1 MIRITAMSLIAT
13 IALPVCSFAD
23 SCIVSG
29 STVRDPVSIE
39 TADPLGVLETRN
51 RTILAATPLPV
62 FESRI
67 FTSLADILQEFRSD
81 ARQPFVLFVR

>member
-13 IALPVCSFAD
+13 IALPVCSLAD

-51 RTILAATPLPV
+51 RTNWV
-62 FESRI
+62 
-67 FTSLADILQEFRSD
+67 AD
-81 ARQPFVLFVR
+81 

>member
-67 FTSLADILQEFRSD
+67 FTSLADILQKFCSD
-81 ARQPFVLFVR
+81 ARQPFVLLVR

>member
-39 TADPLGVLETRN
+39 TANPLGVLETRN
-51 RTILAATPLPV
+51 RTTLAATPLPV

-67 FTSLADILQEFRSD
+67 FTALADILQNFRSD

>member
-51 RTILAATPLPV
+51 RTILAATPLSV